1 MTSLEW
7 IVTISRFFV
16 LCSAIVALQLFQY
29 HCCSAMFLSN
39 CCSAILAVYWYCSI
53 VVKLQEHSCKYAALK
68 LNMSS
73 VSSVEGFISS
83 VYRSYHIISLSH
95 FNWKVYNVYD
105 WNISMKH
112 CGQLECH
119 ALTECLIFSSCF
131 GGFGRPITALWIKYD
146 GEELWRQNCKLIF
159 LKKSNCRFISFEIK
173 TIKLIYWWLY
183 LHSTTFWRKNI

>member
-1 MTSLEW
+1 MQL
-7 IVTISRFFV
+7 
-16 LCSAIVALQLFQY
+16 LHCSYF
-29 HCCSAMFLSN
+29 SD
-39 CCSAILAVYWYCSI
+39 CCSAILAVYWFCTASI
-53 VVKLQEHSCKYAALK
+53 VFKLQEHSCKCAALK

-95 FNWKVYNVYD
+95 FNWKVYSIYD
-105 WNISMKH
+105 WNISVKH

-131 GGFGRPITALWIKYD
+131 GGFGRPITAPWIKYD
-146 GEELWRQNCKLIF
+146 GEELWRQNCRFFF
-159 LKKSNCRFISFEIK
+159 LKRIK
-173 TIKLIYWWLY
+173 FQINFLRNKNYKAIYQWLY